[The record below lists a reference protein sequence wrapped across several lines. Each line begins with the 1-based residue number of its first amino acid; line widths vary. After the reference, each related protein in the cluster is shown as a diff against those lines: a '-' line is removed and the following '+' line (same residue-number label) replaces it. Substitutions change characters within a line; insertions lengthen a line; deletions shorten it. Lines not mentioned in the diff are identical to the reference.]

1 MAACWRH
8 EYNQWVGGE
17 AGVIQSWWQQS
28 GKWRQI
34 PQSERRGKH
43 TLCTVETANLVFA
56 NSKWQNLGKASIRI
70 SSSSISNSRTPQLQ
84 GFLRS
89 ELSLA
94 PWVTLKN
101 LSCYP
106 PLNISGIRQF
116 WICHCTLGAG
126 NIFQDKVASELFVQ
140 FFVHL
145 LLSTIGSTEKAQFVR
160 RQQKKTV
167 SIAWQ
172 LREMV
177 LFLQKIDFPEN
188 INDGT
193 DCADSMTVMA
203 FLLQSMNTWW

>member
-1 MAACWRH
+1 M
-8 EYNQWVGGE
+8 
-17 AGVIQSWWQQS
+17 
-28 GKWRQI
+28 
-34 PQSERRGKH
+34 
-43 TLCTVETANLVFA
+43 
-56 NSKWQNLGKASIRI
+56 
-70 SSSSISNSRTPQLQ
+70 
-84 GFLRS
+84 
-89 ELSLA
+89 
-94 PWVTLKN
+94 
-101 LSCYP
+101 
-106 PLNISGIRQF
+106 
-116 WICHCTLGAG
+116 GAG

-203 FLLQSMNTWW
+203 FLLQSMNT